1 MERIIN
7 PNDQYFGQGAMD
19 GVSEINGKPEAP
31 ARSIPTAQAALA
43 IYRRLR
49 DNNLK
54 RVGAY
59 QKIQGMLDGNPPYNP
74 AKMIKAGLTDMCNVN
89 WKDGEALYRSAALAY
104 WSLFN
109 QVEFIAEFHVT
120 LEEPKPGQNA
130 LGSGYTPDA
139 FAERQEAPEAERNAE
154 LLDSMQQTGMD
165 EELMQQAMERTS
177 TGAAARKAASAQNAE
192 YGRILS
198 EEWNR
203 VIRSWPSFNR
213 RMNFHQGELLKF
225 GLNAIIWPDERDW
238 RFTPVSVRDFV
249 VPDETENDIERIDL
263 ICIEK
268 SYSARYLWDV
278 YEKAKQNPKGA
289 WNADVLGNLLV
300 RLAHV
305 SDQSPYMTDR
315 VDPLLLQNRLRQ
327 GDLYYDAIYNDDIR
341 LISIFVKEYDDE
353 KFSHIMIHPELMLED
368 FLYFNYKQYKNISE
382 AFTYFTFSPGE
393 EKLHSNKGLGHSIF
407 AAVEA
412 ITQLDCSL
420 LDQAKRGGTLLLRS
434 NPGRGA
440 DDRQVKF
447 APGGIVDIGECE
459 VAQNTLGANVQAI
472 AETSQ
477 YFRRK
482 ILENN
487 NLSGFDASSA
497 DRDAQQAT
505 VVQMQVSREARIQRN
520 VISHYYDGLDRFFR
534 EIVRKMLLS
543 KPSYPGYEYVKSW
556 KDACIKR
563 GVPEEVFEIGD
574 DLTPDGLPVHL
585 NVNATRSAGSGSQAA
600 DIMEMQ
606 LIMSLL
612 PQLGERGR
620 IAAMQ
625 DYIAAA
631 RGWRYKDRYMPV
643 EDRDDQPT
651 GHDTIASLEN
661 NQLSDGK
668 QVTVSPDNNH
678 LIHAQNHIRMMQEW
692 MQMYQQDS
700 EAMWEDTTL
709 LQKVHEVYSVAG
721 PHFVK
726 HLLILSQDPINKA
739 AYKQLNAQWAAV
751 ANFGDMI
758 AHNAMAQREA
768 DLQRAQEAQM
778 LEQQQREM
786 NTPEQIKAR
795 GSVMVQDMKMRADIE
810 RDKRRDAMR
819 FALDMERERQNTEV
833 QRRKSAAE
841 IALKSQETY
850 GKLLLEKKKSEME
863 SENDRTS
870 ETKTTSVKGKSS
882 SK

>member
-1 MERIIN
+1 MEKIIN
-7 PNDQYFGQGAMD
+7 PHNQFFGQGAMD
-19 GVSEINGKPEAP
+19 GVTEIDGKPEAP
-31 ARSIPTAQAALA
+31 QRSIPTAQAALA

-54 RVGAY
+54 RVGTY

-74 AKMIKAGLTDMCNVN
+74 AKMVKAGLTDMCNVN

-120 LEEPKPGQNA
+120 LEEPKAGEQA
-130 LGSGYTPDA
+130 TGDGYTPDA
-139 FAERQEAPEAERNAE
+139 FAEREMAGDAARNAE
-154 LLDSMQQTGMD
+154 LLAQTGSGG
-165 EELMQQAMERTS
+165 EAGISPEMEDIASRTS

-278 YEKAKQNPKGA
+278 YEKARHNPGGV
-289 WNADVLGNLLV
+289 WNADVLGDLLV

-368 FLYFNYKQYKNISE
+368 FLYFNYKQYTNISE

-420 LDQAKRGGTLLLRS
+420 LDQAKRGGSLLLRS

-447 APGGIVDIGECE
+447 APGGIVDLGECE

-487 NLSGFDASSA
+487 NISGFDASTA

-534 EIVRKMLLS
+534 EIVRKMLHS

-556 KDACIKR
+556 KNACIKR

-574 DLTPDGLPVHL
+574 ELTPDGLPVHL
-585 NVNATRSAGSGSQAA
+585 NVSATRSAGSGSQAA

-612 PQLGERGR
+612 PQLGQRGR

-700 EAMWEDTTL
+700 EALWEDTTL

-739 AYKQLNAQWAAV
+739 AYKQLNAQWAEI

-768 DLQRAQEAQM
+768 DMQRAQEAQM

-795 GSVMVQDMKMRADIE
+795 GLVQVQDMKARADIE
-810 RDKRRDAMR
+810 RDKYRDSMR
-819 FALDMERERQNTEV
+819 FALDMERLRQGTEV
-833 QRRKSAAE
+833 ARRKSAAE
-841 IALKSQETY
+841 IALQSQKQY
-850 GKLLLEKKKSEME
+850 GELLLAKQEK
-863 SENDRTS
+863 ENDRESERKDTS
-870 ETKTTSVKGKSS
+870 NPRKSG
-882 SK
+882 SKK